1 MNAPQT
7 PSRPYD
13 PLAIAVELIRCPSV
27 TPAEAGSLGVLEK
40 YLAPLGFRCERM
52 RFSAEGT
59 PDVENLYARI
69 GTEAPHFCF
78 AGHTDVVPVGEASA
92 WTADPFGAEIRGGR
106 LYGRG
111 AADMKSAVAAFAVA
125 AERIVRLYASKG
137 GFKGSISLLI
147 TGDEEGPSINGTV
160 KMLQAL
166 AARGETIDH
175 CLVGEPTSVERLGDM
190 AKIGRRGSING
201 WLTAE
206 GTQGHVAYPHLA
218 DNPVPRLLEM
228 LRRLDAHVLDEGTD
242 HFQPSNFEITSVDVG
257 NTATNVIP
265 GSARAVFNVRFNDL
279 HTGASLDRWMRSVC
293 DAVTAEMGGSY
304 TLKTVT
310 SGEAFLTAPGSFS
323 ALIARSIEKVT
334 GITPELS
341 TTGGTSD
348 ARFIRAYAP
357 VVEFGLP
364 NATMHKADENADVNE
379 IARLA
384 DVYEEI
390 LRGYFGGAVS

>member
-59 PDVENLYARI
+59 PDVDNLYARI

-111 AADMKSAVAAFAVA
+111 AADMKSAVAAFAAA
-125 AERIVRLYASKG
+125 AERIVRFYASKG